1 MKDKKLKKKERQN
14 LLIEKLKEDPFLT
27 DEELVRVFNVSIQT
41 VRLDRLELRIPE
53 LRKRIKDVAK
63 NNYSKVRAIHGKE
76 IIGELVDIELG
87 KNGISILQTNKDMSF
102 EKTNLV
108 KGHNIYSQAESLA
121 MAVIDAETAITGV
134 ANTKYY
140 SPVLAGTK
148 LIAKANVVRVRDNR
162 YFVHVFIYSGDEQ
175 VFRGKFT
182 LVDITKE
189 DEK

>member
-1 MKDKKLKKKERQN
+1 MSKKNSKKKERQE
-14 LLIEKLKEDPFLT
+14 LLIDRLKEDPFLT
-27 DEELVRVFNVSIQT
+27 DEELVNIFNVSIQT
-41 VRLDRLELRIPE
+41 IRLDRLELGIPE
-53 LRKRIKDVAK
+53 LRRRIKDVAK

-87 KNGISILQTNKDMSF
+87 KSGISILQTNKDMSF

-134 ANTKYY
+134 ANVKYY
-140 SPVLAGTK
+140 SSVLGGTK
-148 LIAKANVVRVRDNR
+148 LIAKANVVRIRDNR
-162 YFVHVFIYSGDEQ
+162 YFVHVFIYNGEDQ

-182 LVDITKE
+182 LVDVTKE
-189 DEK
+189 DE